1 MSRQNEKIMSDILEF
16 ALIVIIV
23 SASGVMSPGPLFA
36 ANITHGLK
44 NGTKAGIKIA
54 IGHSLVE
61 FPLVILLGIGILSME
76 VFPEFRTIISIL
88 GAITLFVFAFL
99 QIKTILNKNKKIS
112 TKLKQGPIITGV
124 LLSGL
129 NPFFIIWWLTI
140 GLKLISD
147 AMAIWAFAGILI
159 VFVLHIW
166 MDFVWLG
173 ATAFLISKSKKI
185 ISNTNYKIIVLA
197 LSAILIYFGITFLID
212 VIS

>member
-1 MSRQNEKIMSDILEF
+1 MSNILEF
-16 ALIVIIV
+16 ALIVIII

-76 VFPEFRTIISIL
+76 LFPEFRTIISIL
-88 GAITLFVFAFL
+88 GAITHFVFAFL
-99 QIKTILNKNKKIS
+99 QIKTVLNKNKKIS
-112 TKLKQGPIITGV
+112 TKLKQGPIITGI

>member
-1 MSRQNEKIMSDILEF
+1 MSNIIEF
-16 ALIVIIV
+16 AIIVIII

-36 ANITHGLK
+36 ANITYGLRQ
-44 NGTKAGIKIA
+44 GTKAGIKIA

-61 FPLVILLGIGILSME
+61 LPLVILLGIGILSLE
-76 VFPEFRTIISIL
+76 IFPEFKTIISIL

-112 TKLKQGPIITGV
+112 TKLKQGPIITGI

>member
-1 MSRQNEKIMSDILEF
+1 MSNILEF
-16 ALIVIIV
+16 ALIVIII

-112 TKLKQGPIITGV
+112 TKLKQGPIITGI

-173 ATAFLISKSKKI
+173 STAFLISKSKKI
-185 ISNTNYKIIVLA
+185 ISNTNYKIIMLA
-197 LSAILIYFGITFLID
+197 LSAILIYFGITFLTD
-212 VIS
+212 VIN